1 MKNTILIVGATG
13 MLGEP
18 VARRLKED
26 GFSVRIMA
34 REIDKARELFDES
47 FEIVKGDVMNT
58 DSMESAFNGCFG
70 VHVSLSG
77 EIEQVGTENV
87 ASAARRK
94 GLERITYISGT
105 SVTEDTAWFPQTKR
119 KLLAE
124 KAIRESGVPYCIF
137 CPTWFMESLPK
148 CVKGSKAFVFG
159 KQPNLYH
166 LVAADDY
173 SRMVSTSYQLEEAAN
188 KRLFI
193 HGPEGFLFHDA
204 LRKYCSVF
212 HPEITKLST
221 MPYWL
226 ASIIATLGSKKEM
239 KFASGLMA
247 FFEKVGER
255 EDPTEANRI
264 LGEPKI
270 VLDEWLGETK
280 TNSVKANIKIQPTQ
294 KARG

>member
-1 MKNTILIVGATG
+1 MHNTILVIGATG

-18 VARRLKED
+18 VARCLKED

-34 REIDKARELFDES
+34 RDIDKAREQFDES
-47 FEIVKGDVMNT
+47 FEIVKGEVMDA
-58 DSMESAFNGCFG
+58 DSIESALDGCFG

-87 ASAARRK
+87 ASAASRK

-105 SVTEDTAWFPQTKR
+105 SVAEETAWFPQTKR

-124 KAIRESGVPYCIF
+124 KAIRESGVPYYIF

-166 LVAADDY
+166 LVAASDY
-173 SRMVSTSYQLEEAAN
+173 SRMVSNSYQLEELAN

-212 HPEITKLST
+212 HPEITKIST

-226 ASIIATLGSKKEM
+226 ANIIATIGSKKEM
-239 KFASGLMA
+239 KFASGFMA

-255 EDPTEANRI
+255 GEPTEANQF
-264 LGEPKI
+264 LGAPKI
-270 VLDEWLGETK
+270 TLDEWLSQRKAKFGE
-280 TNSVKANIKIQPTQ
+280 
-294 KARG
+294 G